1 MNLPNLK
8 DAKVRTKNQVNI
20 KYGEYDIPENMEN
33 IGHGKY
39 YYILTYGCQMNVH
52 DSENISAIMED
63 MSYKKADDME
73 NANVIIVNTCAI
85 RENAHNKV
93 SGMLGRIKHLKNIKK
108 DIIVMFCGCMAQE
121 ESVVNTLKE
130 KYKWIDIIFGTHNIH
145 KIPEYLSN
153 VINNL

>member
-8 DAKVRTKNQVNI
+8 DAKVRTKNQVHI

-85 RENAHNKV
+85 RENAHKNKTF
-93 SGMLGRIKHLKNIKK
+93 K
-108 DIIVMFCGCMAQE
+108 
-121 ESVVNTLKE
+121 
-130 KYKWIDIIFGTHNIH
+130 KYKKRYYCYVLWVYGSRR
-145 KIPEYLSN
+145 KCC
-153 VINNL
+153 

>member
-63 MSYKKADDME
+63 MSYKKQMTWKMPMLSLLIHVPLE
-73 NANVIIVNTCAI
+73 KMLII
-85 RENAHNKV
+85 KY
-93 SGMLGRIKHLKNIKK
+93 
-108 DIIVMFCGCMAQE
+108 QE
-121 ESVVNTLKE
+121 C
-130 KYKWIDIIFGTHNIH
+130 
-145 KIPEYLSN
+145 
-153 VINNL
+153 